1 LSSVNHRRP
10 GSSRSE
16 GLAQRVTPDNEETL
30 VTEGL
35 VPGVALGILI
45 GVTSGVVALVLL
57 KTANTAS
64 VKDVSSI
71 VALTSEILAI
81 PTFWF
86 GGPFVSTKLFGMLS
100 LDAIINPYIVSLAI
114 SFVLLVVY
122 PIFRWVA
129 QLGAELGR
137 TGGTKNA

>member
-1 LSSVNHRRP
+1 M
-10 GSSRSE
+10 
-16 GLAQRVTPDNEETL
+16 
-30 VTEGL
+30 TEGL
-35 VPGVALGILI
+35 VAGVALGILI

-86 GGPFVSTKLFGMLS
+86 GGPWVSTKLFGLVPLAGM
-100 LDAIINPYIVSLAI
+100 INPYIVSLAI
-114 SFVLLVVY
+114 AFTLLVAY
-122 PIFRWVA
+122 PIFRWVT

-137 TGGTKNA
+137 TGDTKNA

>member
-1 LSSVNHRRP
+1 MS
-10 GSSRSE
+10 
-16 GLAQRVTPDNEETL
+16 AQVMQVVGRHAFHWLHADNEEM
-30 VTEGL
+30 VVNEGL
-35 VPGVALGILI
+35 VAGVALGLLI

-64 VKDVSSI
+64 VKEVSSI

-86 GGPFVSTKLFGMLS
+86 GGPWVSTKLFALVPLAGM
-100 LDAIINPYIVSLAI
+100 INPYIVSLAI
-114 SFVLLVVY
+114 SFSLLVAY

-137 TGGTKNA
+137 TGDTKNA